1 MDRAV
6 ARGEASAYHR
16 ERTRFSEREDS
27 MSRVKVAINGYGV
40 IGKRV
45 ADAVA
50 LQDDMEVAGVSEVSA
65 DWRIRIAVGL
75 GLPVFAPGDDER
87 AVLRD
92 GGIPVAGLLADL
104 LDQADVI
111 VDCTPKGLGQRHL
124 ELYRSANVKAILQGG
139 EKHET
144 TGHSFVAEA
153 NYETALGLDA
163 TRVVSCNTTA
173 TVRLLGA
180 LDAAGLLTRARGVLL
195 RRATDP
201 WESHLGGIMNTI
213 VPERAIPSH
222 QGPDAKTVM
231 PHLDVVTMACKVP
244 ETLGHLHYWWVEL
257 SRVSSKEEV
266 LDVLRRTPRVA
277 FARAADGLGA
287 VNAVEELANDLGRPR
302 NDLWELVVWD
312 DILSVSDRELFL
324 CQQVDNQA
332 IVVPET
338 IDAIR
343 ALTGVEPRGEASI
356 AKTDRAL
363 GMVKDLHDPFASAA
377 GGRPGPHCGPRRD
390 PAT

>member
-1 MDRAV
+1 MN
-6 ARGEASAYHR
+6 
-16 ERTRFSEREDS
+16 
-27 MSRVKVAINGYGV
+27 RVNVAINGYGV

-50 LQDDMEVAGVSEVSA
+50 LQDDMEVVGVSEVSA
-65 DWRIRIAVGL
+65 DWRIRIAIGL
-75 GLPVFAPGDDER
+75 GLRVFAPGDEER
-87 AVLRD
+87 ARLQD
-92 GGIPVAGLLADL
+92 GGVPVTGLLGDL
-104 LDQADVI
+104 VAEADVI
-111 VDCTPKGLGQRHL
+111 VDCTPKGLGGRYL
-124 ELYRSANVKAILQGG
+124 DVYRSADVKAILQGG
-139 EKHET
+139 EKHEV

-153 NYETALGLDA
+153 NYETALGLRA

-180 LDAAGLLTRARGVLL
+180 LDKAGLLGRARGVLM

-213 VPERAIPSH
+213 VPEKAIPSH
-222 QGPDAKTVM
+222 QGPDAKTVL

-257 SRVSSKEEV
+257 TRESSKEEV
-266 LDVLRRTPRVA
+266 LSILRLAPRVA
-277 FARAADGLGA
+277 FARAEDGLGA
-287 VNAVEELANDLGRPR
+287 INAVEELANDLGRPR
-302 NDLWELVVWD
+302 NDLWETVVWE
-312 DILSVSDRELFL
+312 DILSVSGRELFL

-332 IVVPET
+332 IVVPEN

-343 ALTGVEPRGEASI
+343 ALTGIEQSGENSI

-363 GMVKDLHDPFASAA
+363 GMVRDLHDPFVSAA
-377 GGRPGPHCGPRRD
+377 GGRPGPYCRPR
-390 PAT
+390 

>member
-1 MDRAV
+1 M
-6 ARGEASAYHR
+6 
-16 ERTRFSEREDS
+16 T
-27 MSRVKVAINGYGV
+27 RVKVAINGYGV

-50 LQDDMEVAGVSEVSA
+50 LQDDLEVVGVSEVSA

-75 GLPVFAPGDDER
+75 GLRVFAPSEAEWR
-87 AVLRD
+87 ALRD
-92 GGIPVAGLLADL
+92 ADVLVVGLLEDL
-104 LDQADVI
+104 LAEADVI
-111 VDCTPKGLGQRHL
+111 VDCTPKGVGARNL
-124 ELYRSANVKAILQGG
+124 ELYRKAGVKAILQGG

-153 NYETALGLDA
+153 NYETALGLEA

-180 LDAAGLLTRARGVLL
+180 LDTAGLLRRARGVLL

-213 VPERAIPSH
+213 VPEPAVPSH
-222 QGPDAKTVM
+222 QGPDAKTVL

-244 ETLGHLHYWWVEL
+244 QTLGHLHYWWVEL
-257 SRVSSKEEV
+257 TRESPRDEILEV
-266 LDVLRRTPRVA
+266 LRGTPRIA
-277 FARAADGLGA
+277 FARAGDGLGA
-287 VNAVEELANDLGRPR
+287 INAVEELANDLGRPR
-302 NDLWELVVWD
+302 NDLWETVIWE
-312 DILSVSDRELFL
+312 DILSVSGRELFL

-343 ALTGVEPRGEASI
+343 ALTGLERRGEASI

-363 GMVKDLHDPFASAA
+363 GVLKDLHDPFGTAA
-377 GGRPGPHCGPRRD
+377 GGRPGPYCRPRRRA
-390 PAT
+390 PEENR